1 MNKANY
7 TNRVQR
13 KFPLST
19 EGLDFIQLQIMLAAE
34 YASSAG
40 GNYILSGC
48 AVSGGRAASGIMVIN
63 GEILTFT
70 GGDLQDKVRIVE
82 LAESITA
89 EGSNYPD
96 SYIRRHVEFGQNLGG
111 ADTFNWSDIVPFPTN
126 KFLLDNSATKEELE
140 ELKTLAMPKGA
151 IIMWSGSTT
160 QLPAGFALCNGQN
173 VADYGVVPDLRGRFV
188 VGFDASKSN
197 IPENNTTTTENYG
210 KIGNRGG
217 LREVALSTA
226 QMPSHSHNVRDYY
239 YPEQT
244 TGGISGSEYVGGNQI
259 GSGDTDRD
267 NNYLL
272 YKNHNTDAAGGSQA
286 HENRPPYYV
295 LAFIIKVI

>member
-1 MNKANY
+1 MNRANY

-34 YASSAG
+34 YASTAG

-63 GEILTFT
+63 GEILTFV

-82 LAESITA
+82 MSESITA

-96 SYIRRHVEFGQNLGG
+96 SYVRRYVEFGQNLSNV
-111 ADTFNWSDIVPFPTN
+111 DTFNFADLKAFPTN
-126 KFLLDNSATKEELE
+126 RFLLENSATKTELE
-140 ELKTLAMPKGA
+140 ELKNLAMPKGA

-160 QLPAGFALCNGQN
+160 SLPAGFALCNGQN
-173 VADYGVVPDLRGRFV
+173 VTGYGTVPDLRGRFV
-188 VGFDASKSN
+188 VGFDVEKSN
-197 IPENNTTTTENYG
+197 TPANNTTTGENYG
-210 KIGNRGG
+210 KVGNKGG
-217 LREVALSTA
+217 LREVALSVA
-226 QMPSHSHNVRDYY
+226 QMPSHNHTTEQFSRKG
-239 YPEQT
+239 YPD
-244 TGGISGSEYVGGNQI
+244 
-259 GSGDTDRD
+259 GSGDRT
-267 NNYLL
+267 NNYYFIDGSRGKDSSLII
-272 YKNHNTDAAGGSQA
+272 NSTGGGQA

-295 LAFIIKVI
+295 LAFIIKVV

>member
-1 MNKANY
+1 MNRANY

-34 YASSAG
+34 YTQAAG

-48 AVSGGRAASGIMVIN
+48 AVAGGRAAAGIMVIN
-63 GEILTFT
+63 GEILTFI

-82 LAESITA
+82 LSEGITA
-89 EGSNYPD
+89 EGSNFPD

-111 ADTFNWSDIVPFPTN
+111 ADTFNWADITPFPTN
-126 KFLLDNSATKEELE
+126 KFLQGNSATKAELE
-140 ELKTLAMPKGA
+140 ELKALTMPKGA

-173 VADYGVVPDLRGRFV
+173 VDGFGVVPDLRGRFI
-188 VGFDASKSN
+188 VGFDAAKSN
-197 IPENNTTTTENYG
+197 TPENNTTATENYG
-210 KIGNRGG
+210 KVGNKGG
-217 LREVALSTA
+217 LREVALSVA
-226 QMPSHSHNVRDYY
+226 QMPSHSHAEMVFVAQGNGGKKPVGFANTA
-239 YPEQT
+239 T
-244 TGGISGSEYVGGNQI
+244 TLEDSGYLT
-259 GSGDTDRD
+259 GS
-267 NNYLL
+267 
-272 YKNHNTDAAGGSQA
+272 AGGSQT

-295 LAFIIKVI
+295 LAFIIKVV

>member
-1 MNKANY
+1 
-7 TNRVQR
+7 
-13 KFPLST
+13 
-19 EGLDFIQLQIMLAAE
+19 MLAAE
-34 YASSAG
+34 YVRSAG

-48 AVSGGRAASGIMVIN
+48 AVSGGRAASGIMVLN
-63 GEILTFT
+63 GEILPFI
-70 GGDLQDKVRIVE
+70 GGDFQDKVRIVE
-82 LAESITA
+82 ESESITA

-96 SYIRRHVEFGQNLGG
+96 SYIRRRAEFGQNLNNSN
-111 ADTFNWSDIVPFPTN
+111 TFNWADITPFPTN
-126 KFLLDNSATKEELE
+126 KFLHENSATKDELE

-160 QLPAGFALCNGQN
+160 QLPSGFALCNGQT
-173 VADYGVVPDLRGRFV
+173 VQGYGVVPDLRGRFV
-188 VGFDASKSN
+188 VGFDAAKSN
-197 IPENNTTTTENYG
+197 LPENNTTTTENYG

-217 LREVALSTA
+217 LREVALSAT

-239 YPEQT
+239 YPEQI

-272 YKNHNTDAAGGSQA
+272 YKNHNTEAAGGGQA

-295 LAFIIKVI
+295 LAFIIKVV